1 MKELKE
7 WLIDV
12 FDVEKDALRTYAM
25 MDIIEFIK
33 ED

>member
-1 MKELKE
+1 M
-7 WLIDV
+7 DV
-12 FDVEKDALRTYAM
+12 FDVDKDALRTYAM